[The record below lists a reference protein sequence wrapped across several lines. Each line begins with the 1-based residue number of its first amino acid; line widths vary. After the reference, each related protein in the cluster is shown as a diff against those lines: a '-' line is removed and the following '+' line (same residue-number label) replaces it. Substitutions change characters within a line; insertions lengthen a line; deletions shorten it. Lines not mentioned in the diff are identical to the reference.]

1 MNAERIP
8 DKDPSTDAGAARRVS
23 WLGRHIPLVSGI
35 SALLLAVLLGAL
47 LVVRSQEI
55 LLGLD
60 EEWAEEMV
68 EIRGPLGNTL
78 ALFFNYAGGTLIGAL
93 VIPLATVIVL
103 LLVRRRWAALYFAM
117 ASAVSAIVV
126 QLLKNLFGRARP
138 SDMLVS
144 SDFGSFPSG
153 HVANAATVAVALG
166 VIFPFVWVW
175 IAGALWT
182 ILMAASR
189 TYLGAHWFTDTIG
202 GLLIGVGVALI
213 LWGPVATRLES
224 ERLGLAERRRP
235 RDTTL

>member
-93 VIPLATVIVL
+93 VIPLAPVIVL
-103 LLVRRRWAALYFAM
+103 PLLRRRWAALYFAM
-117 ASAVSAIVV
+117 ASAVS
-126 QLLKNLFGRARP
+126 
-138 SDMLVS
+138 
-144 SDFGSFPSG
+144 
-153 HVANAATVAVALG
+153 
-166 VIFPFVWVW
+166 
-175 IAGALWT
+175 
-182 ILMAASR
+182 
-189 TYLGAHWFTDTIG
+189 
-202 GLLIGVGVALI
+202 
-213 LWGPVATRLES
+213 
-224 ERLGLAERRRP
+224 
-235 RDTTL
+235 